1 MKRRVHFVGIGG
13 SGISAIARVMLERGD
28 SVRGSDRAESEYTAG
43 LEAAGVEIM
52 IGHRAE
58 NLMNP
63 DLVIASSAI
72 PEDNPELVAA
82 REAGIRVFWRPEFLK
97 QLTAGSQTVAV
108 AGTHGKSTTT
118 GLIAW
123 LLESAGIRPS
133 FIVGAVLVDMG
144 TNARAGGGP
153 HFVIEADEYKQ
164 TFLGL
169 DPSVAVITNVEHD
182 HPDCFP
188 KPEDSRR
195 AFSAFTKL
203 VRDLLVVCADDP
215 GSSALTKPGLE
226 RWTYGLSSGA
236 KWRAEALTINEAGGM
251 DFRVLCEGKTVGKA
265 HNLLP
270 GEDNIRNCLAALAVS
285 DYLGVPLPTAL
296 EAMAGYHGVQRRFQ
310 VLGRE
315 QDVIVIDDYAHHPTE
330 IASTLAAARMHYPD
344 FEIWAVFQPHTY
356 SRTKTLLNDLVGA
369 FIDADHVIVLDIFAA
384 REERDAEISGAILAE
399 RIQHSDARFL
409 SNFPEATQ
417 YLLEHVRPQSLVL
430 SLSAGNGNQVV
441 IHLLQALKL
450 RGREDRDGGQSETPV

>member
-1 MKRRVHFVGIGG
+1 M
-13 SGISAIARVMLERGD
+13 
-28 SVRGSDRAESEYTAG
+28 RGSDKAESEYTAG

-58 NLMNP
+58 NLLHP

-72 PEDNPELVAA
+72 PDDNPELVAA
-82 REAGIRVFWRPEFLK
+82 REAEIRIFRRPEFLK

-123 LLESAGIRPS
+123 LLEFAGMKPN
-133 FIVGAVLVDMG
+133 FIVGAVLADMG
-144 TNARAGGGP
+144 TNARAGDGP

-169 DPSVAVITNVEHD
+169 DPSVGVVTNVEHD

-195 AFSAFTKL
+195 AFSAFTEL
-203 VRDLLVVCADDP
+203 VRDLLVVCEDDP
-215 GSSALTKPGLE
+215 GSSALAKPGLE

-236 KWRAEALTINEAGGM
+236 KWHAEGLTVNEVGGL
-251 DFRVLCEGKTVGKA
+251 DFRVLCDGETVGKA
-265 HNLLP
+265 RNRLP
-270 GEDNIRNCLAALAVS
+270 GQDNVRNCLAALAVS
-285 DYLGVPLPTAL
+285 DFLGVPFPTVL
-296 EAMAGYHGVQRRFQ
+296 EAMAEYHGVQRRFQ

-315 QDVIVIDDYAHHPTE
+315 RDVIVIDDYAHHPTE
-330 IASTLAAARMHYPD
+330 IASTLAAARVHYPD
-344 FEIWAVFQPHTY
+344 FEIWTVFQPHTY
-356 SRTKTLLNDLVGA
+356 SRTKTLLSDLVEA
-369 FIDADHVIVLDIFAA
+369 FNDADHVIVLDIFAA
-384 REERDAEISGAILAE
+384 REERDPEISGAILAG
-399 RIQHSDARFL
+399 RIQHPDARFL

-417 YLLEHVRPQSLVL
+417 YLLEHIRPRSLVL
-430 SLSAGNGNQVV
+430 SLSAGDGNQVV
-441 IHLLQALKL
+441 IDFLKGL
-450 RGREDRDGGQSETPV
+450 RSLRREGEDGG